1 MAQNKPRVFIGSAR
15 ESIDYVNAV
24 HEALSYVAEVTPWSA
39 GAFNPLNYTM
49 EDLEAQLDQNDF
61 AVFIF
66 SPDDIVNIR
75 GTTSVMTRDNTLF
88 EMGLFWG
95 RLRRGRV
102 FYLIPN
108 TVPKVLNET
117 EIEGYRL
124 PTDLIG
130 ISPLKYEVREKQNFA
145 AAVNVACSHIKR
157 KIQEQGPYE
166 DPAILLEEA
175 KLRQKERDVVA
186 LFTLKLTKELIHS
199 DETKIYDYLSDALR
213 SVYAIHPLFSIDGVG
228 VWKKE
233 GNDGLRHVAGKVG
246 RVDFYPFT
254 INDGK
259 KEEDE
264 DRILV
269 IDSFLKGEELVLL
282 TKDHLFKTYL
292 ICYPIGNEL
301 VITVTI
307 SGSTFLTDD
316 EIGSQFLANYE
327 LMKTIHYLFGGAS
340 E

>member
-1 MAQNKPRVFIGSAR
+1 MERNKPRVFIGSAR

-24 HEALSYVAEVTPWSA
+24 HAALSYCAEVTPWSA
-39 GAFNPLNYTM
+39 GAFKPLNYTM
-49 EDLEAQLDQNDF
+49 EDLEIQLEHNDF

-75 GTTSVMTRDNTLF
+75 GTTSVITRDNTLF

-108 TVPKVLNET
+108 TVPKVLNDT
-117 EIEGYRL
+117 EIAGYHL
-124 PTDLIG
+124 PSDLIG
-130 ISPLKYEVREKQNFA
+130 LSCLTYEVRNRQNFV
-145 AAVNVACSHIKR
+145 AAVNVACNHITHQIK
-157 KIQEQGPYE
+157 ELGHYE

-175 KLRQKERDVVA
+175 KHRQKERDAIA
-186 LFTLKLTKELIHS
+186 LFTLKLAKELIYS
-199 DETKIYDYLSDALR
+199 ERTKIYEYLSDSLR

-233 GNDGLRHVAGKVG
+233 GIDGLRHVAGKAG
-246 RVDFYPFT
+246 LIDFYSFS

-259 KEEDE
+259 KDN
-264 DRILV
+264 DDNRILV

-292 ICYPIGNEL
+292 ICYPIVNEL

-307 SGSTFLTDD
+307 SGSTLLTDD
-316 EIGSQFLANYE
+316 EIETQILANYD
-327 LMKTIHYLFGGAS
+327 LMKTINYLFGGAS
-340 E
+340 N